1 MVSRGAPPV
10 DQDVVLDAAATL
22 LTAYGVRRVSLQ
34 DIASAAG
41 VSRQSLYRWFGD
53 RDGVVRA
60 VIARE
65 RDRFVD
71 AALAAAD
78 REDDLSAAVHAL
90 LTETLQRAATHPL
103 LNRLRH
109 SDPEMLLPLLASSED
124 VVTAT
129 VSAIASQFLTA
140 RRPDADPARVA
151 DAADVLTRLVVS
163 YLIQPP
169 TAPPERIAAIVAT
182 LVTVAISDQN
192 EVTAS

>member
-1 MVSRGAPPV
+1 ML
-10 DQDVVLDAAATL
+10 DVAAGL
-22 LTAYGVRRVSLQ
+22 LADYGVRRISLQ
-34 DIASAAG
+34 DIAAGAG

-65 RDRFVD
+65 RDRFVE

-78 REDDLSAAVHAL
+78 GEDDLTAAVSAL
-90 LTETLQRAATHPL
+90 LSETLRTAAAHPL
-103 LNRLRH
+103 LNRLRQ
-109 SDPEMLLPLLASSED
+109 SDPEMLLLLLASEDD

-129 VSAIASQFLTA
+129 VSAVAFQFVTA
-140 RRPDADPARVA
+140 RRPGADPVRVV
-151 DAADVLTRLVVS
+151 DAADAFTRLVVS

-182 LVTVAISDQN
+182 LVTTAISDQI
-192 EVTAS
+192 EVTTP